1 MPDTTNTAG
10 GASLLTIEAILAYC
24 KNWFRVSV
32 VSGTFRIIDGFL
44 NDTGGCLADGQYYR
58 IIGSVFNDGLHKY
71 GDADDTLTDET
82 FSGAIWPLAI
92 PPALISV
99 AAEIDDWRGRYEDML
114 ASPISSESFGG
125 YSYTKSGAAGTGTGG
140 QTWQDIFAA
149 KLNRWR
155 KIYGP

>member
-1 MPDTTNTAG
+1 MPDTNNTG

-32 VSGTFRIIDGFL
+32 VSGDYTIADGVL
-44 NDTGGCLADGQYYR
+44 SGAENILMSGQYYR

-82 FSGAIWPLAI
+82 FSGTIWPLAI
-92 PPALISV
+92 PPALIAT
-99 AAEIDDWRGRYEDML
+99 AAEIDDWRGKYEDML

-125 YSYTKSGAAGTGTGG
+125 YSYTKSGAGTGG
-140 QTWQDIFAA
+140 QTWLDIFAA

>member
-1 MPDTTNTAG
+1 MPDMTNTG

-24 KNWFRVSV
+24 RNYFRVSV
-32 VSGTFRIIDGFL
+32 VSGDYTIADGVL
-44 NDTGGCLADGQYYR
+44 SGAENILMSGQYYR

-92 PPALISV
+92 PPALIAT
-99 AAEIDDWRGRYEDML
+99 AAEIDDWRGKYEDML

-125 YSYTKSGAAGTGTGG
+125 YSYTKSVAAGTGTGG
-140 QTWQDIFAA
+140 QTWLDIFGA